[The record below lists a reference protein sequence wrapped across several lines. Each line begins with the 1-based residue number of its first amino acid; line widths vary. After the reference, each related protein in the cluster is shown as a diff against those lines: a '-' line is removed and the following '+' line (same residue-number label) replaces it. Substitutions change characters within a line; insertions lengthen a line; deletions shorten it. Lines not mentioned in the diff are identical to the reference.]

1 MSRLRID
8 RLTDRPGHLK
18 RLGDGLPL
26 AARCYRAN
34 RLVARLAGLLFTP
47 DLAADEAVWIE
58 PCSSVHSLGLR
69 AAIGCVF
76 VDGAGTVTRVV
87 DPLPRGRAVSCRGAR
102 AVIELPAGRA
112 QALAIGD
119 RVALS

>member
-8 RLTDRPGHLK
+8 RLTDRPGHLVH
-18 RLGDGLPL
+18 LGDASPL

-34 RLVARLAGLLFTP
+34 RLVARLTGLLFTP
-47 DLAADEAVWIE
+47 DLAVDEALWIE
-58 PCSSVHSLGLR
+58 PCSSVHSFALR

-76 VDGAGTVTRVV
+76 VDAAGTVMRIV

-102 AVIELPAGRA
+102 AVIELPAGKA
-112 QALAIGD
+112 KALAIGD
-119 RVALS
+119 RVAVS